1 MGGAP
6 PRMKTGTVLPMI
18 LRLNDTFFYLLA
30 ATAVTLMVVPQLWIA
45 NSQWDS
51 LSEDV
56 LDNGVTIDGDRLSAM
71 AAGQGVGFEMV
82 RDSRGR
88 LVARIHADRPLGD
101 PTVLASAGVF
111 DALQAHELDAM
122 AGYVLRVTYT
132 LNPSEIDGARQL
144 HLGAFQIG
152 IGQSAWQLT
161 ELVDGQAEYEV
172 MLYPPRCA
180 PQYTFMGLW
189 PDPTDGANMIDLHRI
204 RVEAVEPFACSN
216 E

>member
-1 MGGAP
+1 
-6 PRMKTGTVLPMI
+6 MI

-45 NSQWDS
+45 NSQWNS

-56 LDNGVTIDGDRLSAM
+56 LDNGVTIEGDRLSAM
-71 AAGQGVGFEMV
+71 AAGQGVGFEMA

-101 PTVLASAGVF
+101 PTLVTSAGVF
-111 DALQAHELDAM
+111 DALFPYEMAIL
-122 AGYVLRVTYT
+122 AGYQLRVTFT
-132 LNPSEIDGARQL
+132 VIPSEIAGAS
-144 HLGAFQIG
+144 HTNLGAFQRG

-161 ELVDGQAEYEV
+161 ELVPGLTEYEI
-172 MLYPPRCA
+172 MLYPRHCT
-180 PQYTFMGLW
+180 PQYIFLGVW
-189 PDPTDGANMIDLHRI
+189 PDASDGANLVDLHRI
-204 RVEAVEPFACSN
+204 TVEAVEPYACSD

>member
-6 PRMKTGTVLPMI
+6 PRMKTGTVLTMI

-56 LDNGVTIDGDRLSAM
+56 LDNGVTIEGDRLSAM

-88 LVARIHADRPLGD
+88 LVARIYADRPLGD
-101 PTVLASAGVF
+101 PTLVTSAGVF
-111 DALQAHELDAM
+111 DALFPYEMEIL
-122 AGYVLRVTYT
+122 AGYQLRVTFT
-132 LNPSEIDGARQL
+132 VNASESGGASQTY
-144 HLGAFQIG
+144 LGAFQIG
-152 IGQSAWQLT
+152 IGQSAWQMT
-161 ELVDGQAEYEV
+161 ELVSGQTEYEI
-172 MLYPPRCA
+172 MLYPPHCS
-180 PQYTFMGLW
+180 PQYTYLGVW
-189 PDPTDGANMIDLHRI
+189 PDAAAGANTVDLHRI
-204 RVEAVEPFACSN
+204 TVEAVAPYACSD